1 MRGTGGRGGRDDPVA
16 LARAAYRVEAPF
28 GGTRQ
33 TQEEQ
38 VRGGV
43 GVGWV
48 KFEVRDR
55 STEHWRRQRAVPAK
69 SGPVGLLR
77 AVRGRAERS
86 LAAAAFTWGEVAVA
100 GNSKHLLKFL
110 HRNTQAT

>member
-55 STEHWRRQRAVPAK
+55 STEQEAAK
-69 SGPVGLLR
+69 SSPSK
-77 AVRGRAERS
+77 ERS
-86 LAAAAFTWGEVAVA
+86 RGLAESCSAEGREKP
-100 GNSKHLLKFL
+100 GCSGLHLG
-110 HRNTQAT
+110 RGGGSW